1 MVSMAAAW
9 GVCHF
14 VPAPD
19 AISSTGIN
27 HHLLKN
33 YRILRSVKQQLSTL
47 DPANMEPDLEQKLDS
62 LDATHPHKPFLQAI
76 MRLEQARNLR
86 DREIPARMPGFLRKI
101 SSRNP
106 YLWQE
111 KNELIYRWLDHS
123 RQYAKMVERNRVH
136 PPRAAA
142 LRIRVL
148 KALART
154 KGVEAATPL
163 LRELFPRASL
173 GRILDGLPGKLQLEL
188 KASVTTE
195 DWETRFQYL
204 AGLGRWSQ
212 IIREIRNCP
221 DNDITQYYHAAY
233 QYSRRRYSQCSRHLD
248 RLQQHRFAA
257 RAEALRIKMDIRA
270 GRVDDIWPRIQSLSE
285 EPRVHVNLLK
295 DAAGLF
301 LVDNRLEPASRA
313 YAKLIQVTAK
323 KNTRHWKALWLNA
336 WIKIKQDRIKEARR
350 LFQQATFAPEPGYR
364 IASTFWYQRLGGKG
378 NFSLISAP
386 FTYYFV
392 RSERNHRQGLQTGLQ
407 TFVDRLDSPI
417 TPDTQRH
424 LQRGLAL
431 VESGLAKP
439 ARNYL
444 DWART
449 SAPPHSADAALLT
462 LTLSLLEIRLHR
474 HYHAFVTYR
483 KGFPDYHAMRLPR
496 FLCQVLTPLEFN
508 DIIARHSR
516 EHELDPFLV
525 SALIR
530 EESMFRPDSRSQ
542 SNAYGLMQILPRTY
556 AHLSGKRL
564 TTRLRWE
571 LIQPEVNVRWGTLY
585 LRRLLDKYDDRI
597 YLALAAYNAGD
608 HRVDRWLRQ
617 FGTTSEERFIE
628 MIPFSETRNYVKN
641 ILRNRFYYAFYHSG
655 AFNGTV
661 LSGF

>member
-1 MVSMAAAW
+1 MAVAW

-19 AISSTGIN
+19 SITAAGIN
-27 HHLLKN
+27 PHLLNN
-33 YRILRSVKQQLSTL
+33 YRILRSIKQQVSLL
-47 DPANMEPDLEQKLDS
+47 DSVSVEADLEQKLDS
-62 LDATHPHKPFLQAI
+62 LAATHPHKPFLQAI
-76 MRLEQARNLR
+76 MQLEQARNLR
-86 DREIPARMPGFLRKI
+86 DREIPARMPRFLRGI

-123 RQYAKMVERNRVH
+123 GQYAKMAERNRVH
-136 PPRAAA
+136 PPRSTA

-154 KGVEAATPL
+154 QGVEAASPL

-173 GRILDGLPGKLQLEL
+173 GRILDGLPGDLKRKLE
-188 KASVTTE
+188 AAVTTR
-195 DWETRFQYL
+195 DWETRFQHL

-212 IIREIRNCP
+212 IIQEIRNCP
-221 DNDITQYYHAAY
+221 DNDINQYYHAAY
-233 QYSRRRYSQCSRHLD
+233 QYRRRSYGQCSHHLE
-248 RLQQHRFAA
+248 RLQHPRFAA

-270 GRVDDIWPRIQSLSE
+270 GRVDDIWPRIQSLAV
-285 EPRVHVNLLK
+285 EPRIHVDLLE

-313 YAKLIQVTAK
+313 YAKLIQASAK
-323 KNTRHWKALWLNA
+323 KNTRHWKALWLNG
-336 WIKIKQDRIKEARR
+336 WIKIKQDHVKEARR
-350 LFQQATFAPEPGYR
+350 LFQQGTDAPEPGYR

-378 NFSLISAP
+378 NFSLNSAP

-392 RSERNHRQGLQTGLQ
+392 RGERDHSQGLQKGLQ

-417 TPDTQRH
+417 TPETQRH

-431 VESGLAKP
+431 VESGLVKP
-439 ARNYL
+439 AQNYL
-444 DWART
+444 DWARL

-483 KGFPDYHAMRLPR
+483 TGFPDYHAIRLPR
-496 FLCQVLTPLEFN
+496 FLRQILTPLEFN

-516 EHELDPFLV
+516 ENELDPFLV

-542 SNAYGLMQILPRTY
+542 SNAYGLMQLLPSTY

-564 TTRLRWE
+564 TSRLRWE
-571 LIQPEVNVRWGTLY
+571 LIQPEINVRWGTLY
-585 LRRLLDKYDDRI
+585 LRRLLDKYDNRTF
-597 YLALAAYNAGD
+597 LALAAYNAGD

-617 FGTTSEERFIE
+617 FGTASEERFIE

-641 ILRNRFYYAFYHSG
+641 ILRNRFYYAFYHHE
-655 AFNGTV
+655 AFGGTV
-661 LSGF
+661 LPGS